1 MKKIQQNIIKVM
13 EACFVQLRNE
23 LSIDLT
29 SITVENGIFINFK
42 SIFRR
47 EFGHDWSH
55 LKPKLRQLLND
66 VTTEILFL
74 YKSDLTSEMLAS
86 RHAPIGNFQL

>member
-1 MKKIQQNIIKVM
+1 MKKIQQNIVKIM

-29 SITVENGIFINFK
+29 RITVENGIFMNFK
-42 SIFRR
+42 SIFHQ
-47 EFGHDWSH
+47 EFGRDWSH

-66 VTTEILFL
+66 VTTEKF
-74 YKSDLTSEMLAS
+74 
-86 RHAPIGNFQL
+86 FF